1 MNRLLS
7 LALILI
13 PSFSFSQSCSDLII
27 SEYCEG
33 SNQNKAIELYN
44 PTSDPID
51 LSSYVLQRFSNGS
64 NTATDELQLE
74 GVIQSYSTWVVVN
87 GQTTDDDLGGGVISY
102 APDPILQAYA
112 DQLSGLYPDP
122 LYMNGNDAMMLVK
135 DGNIIVDIFGKP
147 GEDPGTAWTD
157 DATAGYTSAN
167 GGTFLTYNKTLR
179 RKPSVTQGVT
189 TIPIVFNTL
198 AEYDSLPNNTW
209 MGLGIHSCECDPNY
223 VEPSVSCI
231 EDYDFGGQYGVSP
244 NPEWGETLEV
254 GSQGVFYSETLHSL
268 MPSDPVDWDPSFPPL
283 GNAVISASFI
293 SAEVMI
299 DGVMVNINDIGL
311 ELICFNNAD
320 FTDPCTFLPEVQY
333 CSLLEG
339 VPNTAGTFPLT
350 YNLDA
355 IVNVLGSDMTLPITI
370 PGGDLTILACG
381 DEPAGCTDPEAVNY
395 NSNATCDDGTCCY
408 PGCLDTTAC
417 NYDSDACLS
426 DGSCLY
432 LGNVCN
438 DENPNTWADVI
449 GEDCVCAG
457 ELLVEG
463 CTDPAACNYN
473 PDATASG
480 ECIYPD
486 GCTDSTACNY
496 DYLAECDDGS
506 CIFAA
511 SMLYDDDMSN
521 CGIWT
526 TDNAANYS
534 GGWNPDVNFQ
544 CGTGLAPLGGFAIS
558 AIESPT
564 YSNGILMVDSDGQG
578 FGEYGCENTW
588 AQRNVA
594 FDLSSASDVKIG
606 FQNYYREW
614 NGSYCDA
621 SCLLEISRDGFTWP
635 DFNTFDEGSGTVDF
649 GDGDGAIQA
658 RWEVFPDY
666 ESNDLSL
673 NPEWT
678 EFNISEI
685 ADGEQIWVRFRW
697 VGSWSYAWMID
708 DLVVFEAPDNDVA
721 LINHSYADTYV
732 SPFEEY
738 SVWHPSQSAAVNVT
752 ADIVNEGL
760 LNQTGIL
767 VSTTENGSSIGST
780 SIDVDAGE
788 TQSVSFPYTIPTNS
802 GSYDIVF
809 DASLSGDECPGDNTK
824 SKSFEVPGAF
834 DNTITGTGGQYAKD
848 DGNFTQ
854 NFNLTGIDITL
865 IATDYEFYGDG
876 QIHAIQAAIIGENL
890 YDAELQA
897 VIMVANSPDYF
908 YLEPIAYSTT
918 IIPAPDELINT
929 ELESSGEIK
938 WMRFA
943 FDPPIDVSEGD
954 IYYAGIENYGSF
966 QDVNIGLAQDGSQFY
981 DGWIEQYGE
990 YYYLTN
996 IPMIRFNLDPA
1007 SAAATTETCQ
1017 NPAACN
1023 YDSSGFYNNE
1033 SLCVFSIDP
1042 YLDIIS
1048 LPDCELCNG
1057 VLEIDQLNG
1066 FEEVY
1071 SYQWYDEAG
1080 QLLSE
1085 EGPGFNAACNG
1096 EEYYA
1101 VITSTCD
1108 PVTTNSVTTGN
1119 VNPLFSFYVSFL
1131 DPAVCGTDNNFTYGV
1146 YIDDDLVDAQWV
1158 EDNTVFYM
1166 NEESN
1171 VLPATCA
1178 GLFNNVSHCDS
1189 MITQNPIE
1197 TTTYTIGV
1205 IYTDICGDVYEA
1217 DSTFTINVIPPDFDL
1232 EIDANPTSG
1241 DTPLTVTFD
1250 NQTPNLGD
1258 YTFTWD
1264 FGDGTVVEDNGSFVQ
1279 HTYESGGLWD
1289 VTLTAVDNATGC
1301 VDVLFNAE
1309 YIWSIGDGCPQGCT
1323 DSTACNYD
1331 SEAECD
1337 DGSCLEFDECGE
1349 CGGNGTLGCTDATAC
1364 NYDVQADCDD
1374 GSCLYTDECGDCGGS
1389 GISGCTDSTACNYDA
1404 LATCDDGSCLQFDEC
1419 GECGGSGIQ
1428 GCTDSAACNYNGVAT
1443 CDDGTCYFAPDVEI
1457 TGANVVTA
1465 FTSESYEVVLIE
1477 GATYEW
1483 TITGGV
1489 AEGASDGY
1497 QVSIFWASEGI
1508 GELCVTVTNGDCDP
1522 VSDCNNLVITPD
1534 DTVTGCT
1541 DSDACNYDPIA
1552 TTDNG
1557 NCVFIGDSCND
1568 GDVDTVNDTIQANCD
1583 CAGESAPGCMNPTA
1597 CNYDSTATSDD
1608 DSCFF
1613 IGDSCDDQNPDTI
1626 NDTIQDDCECEGQT
1640 TGVLGCTDS
1649 TACNFNS
1656 DATDDDGSCVYLET
1670 YIIVGSIT
1678 PAAFDTETY
1687 TYTESAGSSY
1697 EWIITG
1703 GVISSGQG
1711 TATVE
1716 VVWSAAGS
1724 GTLSVQETDADGCVG
1739 EEVSLDVVILPTS
1752 IDEIEAYQ
1760 VEIYPNPAKDIFTLE
1775 VEASLLN
1782 SMYRLYDATG
1792 RLVDEGR
1799 VASTITQ
1806 IDVSRLADGQY
1817 NLVINGGSDGVAVK
1831 VIVGK

>member
-1 MNRLLS
+1 MIKTVLTFTIVCAVTLLS
-7 LALILI
+7 A
-13 PSFSFSQSCSDLII
+13 QCD
-27 SEYCEG
+27 
-33 SNQNKAIELYN
+33 
-44 PTSDPID
+44 
-51 LSSYVLQRFSNGS
+51 
-64 NTATDELQLE
+64 
-74 GVIQSYSTWVVVN
+74 
-87 GQTTDDDLGGGVISY
+87 
-102 APDPILQAYA
+102 
-112 DQLSGLYPDP
+112 
-122 LYMNGNDAMMLVK
+122 
-135 DGNIIVDIFGKP
+135 
-147 GEDPGTAWTD
+147 
-157 DATAGYTSAN
+157 
-167 GGTFLTYNKTLR
+167 
-179 RKPSVTQGVT
+179 
-189 TIPIVFNTL
+189 
-198 AEYDSLPNNTW
+198 NN
-209 MGLGIHSCECDPNY
+209 
-223 VEPSVSCI
+223 
-231 EDYDFGGQYGVSP
+231 YDFGDQYGVSP
-244 NPEWGETLEV
+244 NPDWGETLEV
-254 GSQGVFYSETLHSL
+254 GGLGVPYFETLHLL
-268 MPSDPVDWDPSFPPL
+268 MSSDAGAVDPILTGAPL
-283 GNAVISASFI
+283 NSASYI
-293 SAEVMI
+293 SAEVEI
-299 DGVMVNINDIGL
+299 NGDMVNINGIGL
-311 ELICFNNAD
+311 ELICFNNDD
-320 FTDPCTFLPEVQY
+320 FTDPCTFLPENQY
-333 CSLLEG
+333 CALLEG

-350 YNLDA
+350 YNFE
-355 IVNVLGSDMTLPITI
+355 VTI
-370 PGGDLTILACG
+370 DPFGFPVDVMVTISGGDLIILDCV
-381 DEPAGCTDPEAVNY
+381 DETPGCTDPEAVNY

-473 PDATASG
+473 PDATVSG

-496 DYLAECDDGS
+496 DVEAQCDDGS
-506 CIFAA
+506 CIFH
-511 SMLYDDDMSN
+511 SSLIYTDEIDDCS
-521 CGIWT
+521 IWSIQT
-526 TDNAANYS
+526 AGAPYS
-534 GGWNPDVNFQ
+534 PDVNFQ
-544 CGTGLAPLGGFAIS
+544 CGTGLMPLGAYAI
-558 AIESPT
+558 APIESTT
-564 YSNGILMVDSDGQG
+564 YDNGILMVDSDQDGG
-578 FGEYGCENTW
+578 NYDCENTW
-588 AQRNVA
+588 AQRLVP
-594 FDLSSASDVKIG
+594 FDLTAYSNVQIG
-606 FQNYYREW
+606 FQNYYRDYSWSCE
-614 NGSYCDA
+614 SYL
-621 SCLLEISRDGFTWP
+621 LLEISRDGFTWP

-752 ADIVNEGL
+752 ADIVNEGS

-809 DASLSGDECPGDNTK
+809 DASLSGDECPSDNTK

-854 NFNLTGIDITL
+854 NYNLTGGDVTL

-897 VIMVANSPDYF
+897 VIMVNNDPDYF

-954 IYYAGIENYGSF
+954 IYYAGIANYGSF
-966 QDVNIGLAQDGSQFY
+966 QDVNIGLAQDGSQLA
-981 DGWIEQYGE
+981 DGWIEQYGT

-1042 YLDIIS
+1042 DLDVVS
-1048 LPDCELCNG
+1048 LPDCGMCNG

-1071 SYQWYDEAG
+1071 SYQWHDGSG

-1205 IYTDICGDVYEA
+1205 IYTDICGEVYEA

-1250 NQTPNLGD
+1250 NQTPDDDN

-1337 DGSCLEFDECGE
+1337 DGSCLELDECGE
-1349 CGGNGTLGCTDATAC
+1349 CGGNGTLGCADSTAC
-1364 NYDVQADCDD
+1364 NYAAQADCDD

-1389 GISGCTDSTACNYDA
+1389 GISGCTDSTACNYDIS
-1404 LATCDDGSCLQFDEC
+1404 ATCDDGSCLQFDEC
-1419 GECGGSGIQ
+1419 GDCGGSGIQ
-1428 GCTDSAACNYNGVAT
+1428 GCIDSAACNYNGVAT

-1465 FTSESYEVVLIE
+1465 FSSESYEVVLIE
-1477 GATYEW
+1477 GAEYNW
-1483 TITGGV
+1483 TVTGGV
-1489 AEGASDGY
+1489 VEGASDGY
-1497 QVSIFWASEGI
+1497 QVSIFWASEGL

-1541 DSDACNYDPIA
+1541 DSEACNYDPVA

-1557 NCVFIGDSCND
+1557 NCVFVGDSCND

-1613 IGDSCDDQNPDTI
+1613 IGDSCDDQNPDTV

-1640 TGVLGCTDS
+1640 QSISGCTDS
-1649 TACNFNS
+1649 LACNYNP
-1656 DATDDDGSCVYLET
+1656 DATIDDGSCVYVELYT
-1670 YIIVGSIT
+1670 IVGSNV
-1678 PAAFDTETY
+1678 PAAFTTEIY
-1687 TYTESAGSSY
+1687 TYTETAGSAY
-1697 EWIITG
+1697 DWVVDG
-1703 GVISSGQG
+1703 GIISSGQG
-1711 TATVE
+1711 TSAIE
-1716 VVWSAAGS
+1716 VVFGAEGS
-1724 GTLSVQETDADGCVG
+1724 GTISVQETNTDACMG
-1739 EEVSLDVVILPTS
+1739 EVVFLDIIILPTNIEE
-1752 IDEIEAYQ
+1752 IDAYQ
-1760 VEIYPNPAKDIFTLE
+1760 VDVYPNPAKDAFTIAVDPVLI
-1775 VEASLLN
+1775 N
-1782 SMYRLYDATG
+1782 TNYRLFDNTG
-1792 RLVDEGR
+1792 KLVIDGR
-1799 VASTITQ
+1799 VESSTHLVNTLN
-1806 IDVSRLADGQY
+1806 LANGQY
-1817 NLVINGGSDGVAVK
+1817 TL
-1831 VIVGK
+1831 VIVGVEGVTVKRIVVGR